1 MAPHQETIELGQ
13 QAVDTARELSAR
25 GLSSGAAGNVSFR
38 AEAGFV
44 ITPTG
49 IESDK
54 LVIEQLVYLDYDGS
68 TLAGNFRPSSEW
80 KMHSLIYQNRP
91 DIDAVVH
98 CHSRYAT
105 ALACCHRDIPAFH
118 YMIAVAGGNSIRCA
132 PYALFGTEQL
142 ARAAVTAMDERHAC
156 LLANHGQLTGAKS
169 LTEALNLAIEVEE
182 LSASYHACLSLG
194 DVQILSEGDMHSVLK
209 KFKHYGQQDKDN

>member
-1 MAPHQETIELGQ
+1 MMAPRQDTSELRQ
-13 QAVDTARELSAR
+13 QVIDTAQQLSTR

-38 AEAGFV
+38 AESGLV

-49 IESDK
+49 IEPDQLSS
-54 LVIEQLVYLDYDGS
+54 EQLVHIGYDGS
-68 TLAGNFRPSSEW
+68 ILGGNLRPSSEW
-80 KMHSLIYQNRP
+80 QMHSLIYQNRA

-142 ARAAVTAMDERHAC
+142 ARAAVTAMNERYAC

-182 LSASYHACLSLG
+182 LSASYHASLALG

-209 KFKHYGQQDKDN
+209 RFASYGQQDS